1 MNHRMIRYII
11 SMFLRAE
18 AAFMV
23 LPVFV
28 CFCFGDYH
36 DIMPFVCSIVLTLL
50 AAVMLGVRKP
60 ENDVV
65 FARES
70 FISVSL
76 GWILLSLFGALPFY
90 ISGSIPNIVD
100 CIFETVSGF
109 TTTGATILNTVENL
123 PKSILFWRAF
133 THWIGGMGVLVFLLM
148 LTQISEGNA
157 MYIMRAEVPGPS
169 VGKLAPRMRSNSLI
183 LYGIY
188 TALTVLE
195 AVILTIEGQPVFDA
209 VTNAMST
216 AGTGGFSVRDAGIAA
231 YGSPAVEWTI
241 AIFVLLFGINFN
253 LYYLILFGRI
263 KQVLASEELKV
274 YLAIIGVTT
283 LTIGINVANYYV
295 NFGEAIRK
303 AFFQVTSVI
312 TTTGFSNVE
321 FMNWPQLS
329 RAVILVLLFTGACA
343 GSTAGGIKI
352 SRIIIMAKVVYR
364 SIHQLAHPH
373 EVSCIKFE
381 GKVVDRETRSFVC
394 TYMTTFFVILF
405 VSTFAVMFNG
415 HDFETSFSAVLSCFN
430 NVGPALGLVGHSGNY
445 NIFSDGIKLFM
456 SLIMLVGRLE
466 IFPMLILFMPS
477 TWEKH
482 S

>member
-1 MNHRMIRYII
+1 
-11 SMFLRAE
+11 
-18 AAFMV
+18 MV
-23 LPVFV
+23 LPIFLCL
-28 CFCFGDYH
+28 CFRDYH
-36 DIMPFVCSIVLTLL
+36 DIMPFVYSIGLTLL
-50 AAVMLGVRKP
+50 AAAVLGIKKP
-60 ENDVV
+60 KNDVV

-76 GWILLSLFGALPFY
+76 GWLLLSFFGALPFY
-90 ISGSIPNIVD
+90 ISGSIPNIID
-100 CIFETVSGF
+100 CFFETVSGF
-109 TTTGATILNTVENL
+109 TTTGATILNTVETL

-195 AVILTIEGQPVFDA
+195 AVILTIEGQSVFDA

-216 AGTGGFSVRDAGIAA
+216 AGTGGFSVRDMGIAA
-231 YGSPAVEWTI
+231 YGSPAMEWTI
-241 AIFVLLFGINFN
+241 AVFMLLFGINFN

-263 KQVLASEELKV
+263 KQVFASEELRV
-274 YLAIIGVTT
+274 YTGIIAAAT
-283 LTIGINVANYYV
+283 LTVGINVMNYYGS
-295 NFGEAIRK
+295 FGDSIRK

-312 TTTGFSNVE
+312 STTGFSNVE

-405 VSTFAVMFNG
+405 LSTFVTMFQG
-415 HDFETSFSAVLSCFN
+415 HDFETSFSAMLSCFN

-445 NIFSDGIKLFM
+445 NIFGGGTKLLM

>member
-1 MNHRMIRYII
+1 
-11 SMFLRAE
+11 
-18 AAFMV
+18 MV
-23 LPVFV
+23 LPIFLCL
-28 CFCFGDYH
+28 CFRDYH
-36 DIMPFVCSIVLTLL
+36 DIMPFVYSIGLTLL
-50 AAVMLGVRKP
+50 AAVVLGIKKP
-60 ENDVV
+60 KNDVV

-76 GWILLSLFGALPFY
+76 GWLLLSFFGALPFY
-90 ISGSIPNIVD
+90 ISGSIPNIID
-100 CIFETVSGF
+100 CFFETVSGF
-109 TTTGATILNTVENL
+109 TTTGATILNTVETL

-195 AVILTIEGQPVFDA
+195 AVILTIEGQSVFDA

-216 AGTGGFSVRDAGIAA
+216 AGTGGFSVRDMGIAA

-241 AIFVLLFGINFN
+241 AVFMLLFGINFN

-263 KQVLASEELKV
+263 KQVFASEELRV
-274 YLAIIGVTT
+274 YTGIIAAAT
-283 LTIGINVANYYV
+283 LTVGINVMNYYGS
-295 NFGEAIRK
+295 FGDSIRK

-312 TTTGFSNVE
+312 STTGFSNVE

-405 VSTFAVMFNG
+405 LSTFVTMFQG
-415 HDFETSFSAVLSCFN
+415 HDFETSFSAMLSCFN

-445 NIFSDGIKLFM
+445 NIFGGGTKLLM
-456 SLIMLVGRLE
+456 SFIMLVGRLE

>member
-1 MNHRMIRYII
+1 
-11 SMFLRAE
+11 
-18 AAFMV
+18 MV
-23 LPVFV
+23 LPIFLCL
-28 CFCFGDYH
+28 CFRDYH
-36 DIMPFVCSIVLTLL
+36 DIMPFVYSIGLTLL
-50 AAVMLGVRKP
+50 AAMVLGIKKP
-60 ENDVV
+60 KNDVV

-76 GWILLSLFGALPFY
+76 GWLLISFFGALPFY
-90 ISGSIPNIVD
+90 ISGSIPNIID
-100 CIFETVSGF
+100 CFFETVSGF
-109 TTTGATILNTVENL
+109 TTTGATILNTVETL

-195 AVILTIEGQPVFDA
+195 AVILTIEGQSVFDA

-216 AGTGGFSVRDAGIAA
+216 AGTGGFSVRDMGIAA
-231 YGSPAVEWTI
+231 YGSPAMEWTI
-241 AIFVLLFGINFN
+241 AVFMLLFGINFN

-263 KQVLASEELKV
+263 KQVFASEELRV
-274 YLAIIGVTT
+274 YTGIIAAAT
-283 LTIGINVANYYV
+283 LTVGINVMNYYGS
-295 NFGEAIRK
+295 FGDSIRK

-312 TTTGFSNVE
+312 STTGFSNVE

-405 VSTFAVMFNG
+405 LSTFVTMFQG
-415 HDFETSFSAVLSCFN
+415 HDFETSFSAMLSCFN

-445 NIFSDGIKLFM
+445 NIFGGGTKLLM